1 MTEATTTAS
10 PPPATQQ
17 SEPRMGSVSRMRLAG
32 MVLFP
37 FGLLCTLVLSS
48 AGDEGDWI
56 FGVSLMSLGAM
67 MWMLGAIE
75 WRLIQ
80 IRDAMNQKQD
90 QG

>member
-1 MTEATTTAS
+1 MTEPATTEN
-10 PPPATQQ
+10 PPPATQP
-17 SEPRMGSVSRMRLAG
+17 SESGFGSFSLMRLAG